1 MDYSFPTRLCDEV
14 IMSNTKSFII
24 WIALVLL
31 TLSSFFIAQLNLI
44 NQFGQETIMLVLL
57 GTILIKGIMVTEH
70 FMALSK
76 VKTFWRIIPI
86 IYLLLVCLLIW
97 KLF

>member
-1 MDYSFPTRLCDEV
+1 
-14 IMSNTKSFII
+14 MSNTKSFII

-57 GTILIKGIMVTEH
+57 GTIFIKGIMVTEH

>member
-1 MDYSFPTRLCDEV
+1 MN
-14 IMSNTKSFII
+14 NTKSFII